1 MKVYLKEK
9 KGQNIMEVNN
19 HFVLGKASSSNWPIS
34 DAEASDRHFR
44 IEKRGE
50 KYYIKDLQS
59 EKGTYLNGASI
70 IEAVLNDGDEITAGN
85 SCFIFT
91 SQLFAKAKK
100 LKSKNTYYQ
109 KTIDKLYDYAKT
121 DYPILIT
128 GPSGSGKEV
137 VANTIHESSERS
149 SKNFVAVNCSAL
161 NANLIESELFGH
173 TKGSFTGATQDRKGA
188 FEAADNGTLFLDEI
202 GDLPLE
208 LQAKLLRALENS
220 EIRPVGSDSTKKI
233 NVRVISATHS
243 TLKKKVIEGQFREDL
258 YFRLNVLNIKTL
270 PLTKRL
276 EDFEEILYSFCKQMR
291 VSFSFKAIKKLK
303 THDWQGNIREL
314 KNVVARASA
323 VYRGLIVSE
332 DQVDDLLDSL
342 PSNFANTDSGKPN
355 LLGYKIKELEK
366 EAITQSLLENH
377 GHQVRVA
384 EALGM
389 PKSTLCDRI
398 KKYRI
403 NIKELVYN

>member
-1 MKVYLKEK
+1 
-9 KGQNIMEVNN
+9 MEVTN
-19 HFVLGKASSSNWPIS
+19 HFVLGKASSANWPIS
-34 DAEASDRHFR
+34 DTEASDRHFR

-50 KYYIKDLQS
+50 KYFLKDLQS
-59 EKGTYLNGASI
+59 ERGTFLNGASI
-70 IEAVLNDGDEITAGN
+70 IEAVLNDGDEIIVGN

-91 SQLFAKAKK
+91 STLFAQTKK

-109 KTIDKLYDYAKT
+109 KTLDKLYDYAKT

-137 VANTIHESSERS
+137 VANTIHDSSERS
-149 SKNFVAVNCSAL
+149 AKPFIAVNCSAL

-188 FEAADNGTLFLDEI
+188 FEAANNGTLFLDEI

-270 PLTKRL
+270 PLKKRL

-342 PSNFANTDSGKPN
+342 PSNFANTESGKPN
-355 LLGYKIKELEK
+355 LLGYKIKDLEK

-384 EALGM
+384 DALGM